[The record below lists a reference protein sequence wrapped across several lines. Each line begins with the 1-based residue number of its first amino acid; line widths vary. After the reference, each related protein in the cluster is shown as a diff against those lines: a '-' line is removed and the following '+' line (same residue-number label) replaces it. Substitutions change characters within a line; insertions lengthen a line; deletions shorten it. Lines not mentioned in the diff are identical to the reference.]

1 MSYQRVRGHIRKSGG
16 KFVPVRQYGRVV
28 GYVKEDALRMMMK
41 PVKRTPM
48 SPELKHGL
56 EELRSSPLWRK
67 MDSIEG
73 KVDVLNKRD
82 LEVHKKLKGGRL

>member
-28 GYVKEDALRMMMK
+28 GYVKEDALKGLMQ
-41 PVKRTPM
+41 PVKKTHM
-48 SPELKHGL
+48 SPQMRASLAELQ
-56 EELRSSPLWRK
+56 SSPLWRK

-82 LEVHKKLKGGRL
+82 LEVHKKPKGGK